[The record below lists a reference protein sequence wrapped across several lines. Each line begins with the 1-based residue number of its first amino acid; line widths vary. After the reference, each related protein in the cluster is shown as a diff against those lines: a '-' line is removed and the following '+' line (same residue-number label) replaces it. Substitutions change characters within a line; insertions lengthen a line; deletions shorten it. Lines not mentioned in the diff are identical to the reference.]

1 MPKNMIYTIAFCEKL
16 LYNGTKLWVEVWLLA
31 EIIAFVSGKGGTGKS
46 SICAAM
52 ATDLAVTGKKVL
64 CIDCAV
70 GLPNLDIPLGMAAE
84 GCISFREVCR
94 GDYGAQQAA
103 VHPHFPYLQLLTAPI
118 HCAPEDIDS
127 DAFAAMLSTA
137 RENFDYILL
146 DAPAGLVPMFHIA
159 VENADRCIVVTLPDP
174 SAIRAARR
182 VGEELELMRKTDA
195 RLIVNRV
202 NSKMLK
208 AMKLTIDD
216 IVDQVGL
223 QLLGLL
229 PVDTDVLEAASTA
242 TPLVLF
248 NWRGAYSAVQRI
260 SLRMQG
266 NPVKIPVRSF

>member
-1 MPKNMIYTIAFCEKL
+1 M
-16 LYNGTKLWVEVWLLA
+16 A

-52 ATDLAVTGKKVL
+52 ATDLAVTGKTVL
-64 CIDCAV
+64 CIDCNV
-70 GLPNLDIPLGMAAE
+70 GFPGLDIPLGMASE

-94 GDYGAQQAA
+94 GDYRPEQAA
-103 VHPHFPYLQLLTAPI
+103 VHPNFPGIQLLTAPI
-118 HCAPEDIDS
+118 HCTPEDIDGE
-127 DAFAAMLSTA
+127 ALGAMLETA
-137 RENFDYILL
+137 RKKFDYILL
-146 DAPAGLVPMFHIA
+146 DVPTGLDPMFRIA
-159 VENADRCIVVTLPDP
+159 AEHADRCIVITLPDP

-182 VGEELELMRKTDA
+182 VGEELELMRKTDV

-216 IVDQVGL
+216 IVDQTGL

-229 PVDTDVLEAASTA
+229 PVDTDVLEAAA
-242 TPLVLF
+242 AGTPLVLF
-248 NWRGAYSAVQRI
+248 GGRHAFSAVQRI
-260 SLRMQG
+260 SARMQG